1 MLRRLP
7 TTRLLALIAAV
18 IAALGGGTAIAMA
31 ALGGS
36 GAKPPAK
43 SLVQALH
50 DAASGPGVQ
59 GVTARITFTNHLI
72 DSSSLPKGSNPL
84 LSGATGRLWAAPDGR
99 LRLELQSDAGDAQ
112 VTSDGKVL
120 SIFDGTSNTIYRITL
135 PQDASAKTDSGGG
148 GAAPTVTK
156 IQQFLDDLAKH
167 ADVSGATPDN
177 VAGRPAYTTR
187 ITPKHDGGLI
197 GAAEV
202 AWDAANGTP
211 LRAAVYAANNPNP
224 VLELTATDISFG
236 PVDAATLA
244 VTPPAGAKVTKIDL
258 SGAGQGHSGT
268 GHDQS
273 GGKEQPSDPKQ
284 VAAQLPFSLSAPD
297 TLVGLPRHDVRAV
310 DLDGSK
316 GALVT
321 YGAGLGG
328 IAVLEQA
335 GGGGSAGAGPQSGDR
350 HHQLSLPQISINGA
364 SGEELATA
372 LGTLVRFERGGVQ
385 YTIIGSV
392 PPAAAE
398 AAARA
403 L

>member
-18 IAALGGGTAIAMA
+18 LAALGGGTAIAMA

-50 DAASGPGVQ
+50 DAASAPGVQ

-156 IQQFLDDLAKH
+156 IQQFLDQLAQH

-177 VAGRPAYTTR
+177 VAGRPAYSTR

-197 GAAEV
+197 GAAEL

-211 LRAAVYAANNPNP
+211 LRAAVYAAGNPNP

-236 PVDAATLA
+236 PVDASALA

-258 SGAGQGHSGT
+258 SGAGQDHGATS
-268 GHDQS
+268 HDKS
-273 GGKEQPSDPKQ
+273 AKEQPSDPKQ
-284 VAAQLPFSLSAPD
+284 VAAQLPFALSAPD
-297 TLVGLPRHDVRAV
+297 TLVGLPRHDVHAV
-310 DLDGSK
+310 DLDGTK

-328 IAVLEQA
+328 IAVLEQK
-335 GGGGSAGAGPQSGDR
+335 GGPAAAPAPAKGD
-350 HHQLSLPQISINGA
+350 HQLSLPQVSINGA
-364 SGEELATA
+364 NGEELATA

>member
-7 TTRLLALIAAV
+7 TTRLLALLAAV
-18 IAALGGGTAIAMA
+18 VAALGGGTAIAMA

-50 DAASGPGVQ
+50 DAASAPAVQ
-59 GVTARITFTNHLI
+59 GITARITFTNHLI
-72 DSSSLPKGSNPL
+72 DSSSLPNGSNPL

-135 PQDASAKTDSGGG
+135 PQDTSGQADGG
-148 GAAPTVTK
+148 QGDTPPTVAK
-156 IQQFLDDLAKH
+156 IQQFLDQLAQN

-197 GAAEV
+197 GAAAL

-211 LRAAVYAANNPNP
+211 LRAAVYAAGNPNP
-224 VLELTATDISFG
+224 VLELKATDISFG
-236 PVDAATLA
+236 PVDASALNVA
-244 VTPPAGAKVTKIDL
+244 PPAGAKVTQIDL
-258 SGAGQGHSGT
+258 SGAGKDHGGTPSGA
-268 GHDQS
+268 
-273 GGKEQPSDPKQ
+273 KEQPSDPKQ
-284 VAAQLPFSLSAPD
+284 VAAQLPFALSAPD

-310 DLDGSK
+310 DLDGTK

-328 IAVLEQA
+328 IAVLEQK
-335 GGGGSAGAGPQSGDR
+335 GGPAGAGPTSGD
-350 HHQLSLPQISINGA
+350 HQLSLPKISVNGA

-385 YTIIGSV
+385 YTIVGSV

>member
-7 TTRLLALIAAV
+7 TTRLLALVAAV

-50 DAASGPGVQ
+50 DAVSGPAVQ

-72 DSSSLPKGSNPL
+72 DSSSLPNGSNPL

-135 PQDASAKTDSGGG
+135 PQDASGKTDSSGSD
-148 GAAPTVTK
+148 APPTVAK
-156 IQQFLDDLAKH
+156 IQQFLDQLAQH

-197 GAAEV
+197 GAAEL

-211 LRAAVYAANNPNP
+211 LRAAVYAAGNPNP
-224 VLELTATDISFG
+224 VLELKATDISFG
-236 PVDAATLA
+236 PVDASALA
-244 VTPPAGAKVTKIDL
+244 VTPPAGAKVTRIDL
-258 SGAGQGHSGT
+258 SGAGQQHSGT
-268 GHDQS
+268 GS
-273 GGKEQPSDPKQ
+273 GAKEQPSDPKQ

-297 TLVGLPRHDVRAV
+297 TLVGLPRHDVRSV
-310 DLDGSK
+310 DLDGTK

-328 IAVLEQA
+328 IAVLEQK
-335 GGGGSAGAGPQSGDR
+335 GGPAAAPAQGD
-350 HHQLSLPQISINGA
+350 HQLSLPKISINGA

>member
-18 IAALGGGTAIAMA
+18 LAALGGGTAIAMA

-50 DAASGPGVQ
+50 DAASAPGVQ

-156 IQQFLDDLAKH
+156 IQQFLDQLAKH

-177 VAGRPAYTTR
+177 VAGRPAYSTR

-197 GAAEV
+197 GAAEL

-211 LRAAVYAANNPNP
+211 LRAAVYAAGNPNP

-236 PVDAATLA
+236 PVDASALA

-258 SGAGQGHSGT
+258 SGAGQDHGATS
-268 GHDQS
+268 HDKS
-273 GGKEQPSDPKQ
+273 AKEQPSDPKQ
-284 VAAQLPFSLSAPD
+284 VAAQLPFALSAPD
-297 TLVGLPRHDVRAV
+297 TLVGLPRHDVHAV
-310 DLDGSK
+310 DLDGTK

-328 IAVLEQA
+328 IAVLEQK
-335 GGGGSAGAGPQSGDR
+335 GGPAAAPAPAKGD
-350 HHQLSLPQISINGA
+350 HQLSLPQVSINGA
-364 SGEELATA
+364 NGEELATA

>member
-7 TTRLLALIAAV
+7 TTRLLALLAAV
-18 IAALGGGTAIAMA
+18 VAALGGGTAIAMA

-36 GAKPPAK
+36 GAKPPAN

-50 DAASGPGVQ
+50 DAATAPAIQ
-59 GVTARITFTNHLI
+59 GVTARIAFTNHLI

-120 SIFDGTSNTIYRITL
+120 SIFDGTSNNIYRITL
-135 PQDASAKTDSGGG
+135 PQDASGKTGSGGG
-148 GAAPTVTK
+148 DAPPTVAR
-156 IQQFLDDLAKH
+156 IQQFLDELAQSADL
-167 ADVSGATPDN
+167 SGATPDN

-187 ITPKHDGGLI
+187 VSPKHDGGLI
-197 GAAEV
+197 GAAEM

-211 LRAAVYAANNPNP
+211 LRAAVYAAGNPNP
-224 VLELTATDISFG
+224 VLELKATDISFG

-244 VTPPAGAKVTKIDL
+244 VTPPAGAKVTRIDL
-258 SGAGQGHSGT
+258 SGAGQDHGGA
-268 GHDQS
+268 GHDTS
-273 GGKEQPSDPKQ
+273 GAKEQPSDPKQ
-284 VAAQLPFSLSAPD
+284 VAAQLPFALSAPD
-297 TLVGLPRHDVRAV
+297 TLVGLPRHDVHAV
-310 DLDGSK
+310 DLDGTK

-328 IAVLEQA
+328 IAVLEQKA
-335 GGGGSAGAGPQSGDR
+335 DPAAAAQAQGGD
-350 HHQLSLPQISINGA
+350 HQLSLPKVSINGA
-364 SGEELATA
+364 DGEELATA

>member
-7 TTRLLALIAAV
+7 TSRLLALLVAV
-18 IAALGGGTAIAMA
+18 VAALGGGTAIAMA

-43 SLVQALH
+43 SLAQALH
-50 DAASGPGVQ
+50 DAAAGPAAQ

-156 IQQFLDDLAKH
+156 IQQFLDQLAKH

-197 GAAEV
+197 GAAEL

-244 VTPPAGAKVTKIDL
+244 VTPPAGAKVTKVDL

-268 GHDQS
+268 AGKS
-273 GGKEQPSDPKQ
+273 AKEQPSDPKQ

-297 TLVGLPRHDVRAV
+297 TLVGLPRQDVRAV
-310 DLDGSK
+310 DLDGGK

-328 IAVLEQA
+328 IAVLEQP
-335 GGGGSAGAGPQSGDR
+335 GGNAAPAAPQSGDR

>member
-72 DSSSLPKGSNPL
+72 DSSSLPKGANPL
-84 LSGATGRLWAAPDGR
+84 L
-99 LRLELQSDAGDAQ
+99 
-112 VTSDGKVL
+112 
-120 SIFDGTSNTIYRITL
+120 SNTIYRITL

-156 IQQFLDDLAKH
+156 IQQFLDQLAKH